1 MLFLHKYFPLSLTVA
16 EVINLDFPSSKV
28 RDFDTTGSPSSRDH
42 SCMFISEVQLRV
54 TSSPS
59 VIPTFLTSIVGLRV
73 GVVGGSVVGLSKTQ
87 KSYEQTVLKKRKK
100 DEQTNNNKSTAIRTT
115 KLY

>member
-1 MLFLHKYFPLSLTVA
+1 MA
-16 EVINLDFPSSKV
+16 EVISLDFPSSKV

-42 SCMFISEVQLRV
+42 SCMFISEVQLRA

-100 DEQTNNNKSTAIRTT
+100 RRANKQQQIDSDKNNKIILKSRR
-115 KLY
+115 